1 MGYLMHKKTTIKL
14 KELAKTILALE
25 ADTDFETLKKKSQ
38 EIYEELCVLNY
49 LNNQPKTS
57 EVSSEQSEKIVER
70 PEYKTPMT
78 SQEPV
83 IFSIEEE
90 IGTADSL
97 EDIFIKKEEKEDVTT
112 VSEEPSEHSNT
123 TLKEKIEAAKL
134 AVESTQEIDK
144 SSLSS
149 ITKASLND
157 KLLKSGISVD
167 LNDRIAFVKH
177 LFEGRQEDF
186 NRVLSQLNTFSNE
199 NDAKNFILNQV
210 KPDYSWEGKETY
222 EERLILLIERKFM

>member
-1 MGYLMHKKTTIKL
+1 MHKTTIKRL
-14 KELAKTILALE
+14 KELAKAILASE
-25 ADTDFETLKKKSQ
+25 APADLETLKKEAQ

-49 LNNQPKTS
+49 LNNQPKTAEAS
-57 EVSSEQSEKIVER
+57 PEQFKKET
-70 PEYKTPMT
+70 KTPAPKT
-78 SQEPV
+78 PENVQESV

-90 IGTADSL
+90 IGVT
-97 EDIFIKKEEKEDVTT
+97 EDLSAIFVKKETQQI
-112 VSEEPSEHSNT
+112 SEIEFKPPAADTSA
-123 TLKEKIEAAKL
+123 TLKEKIEAAKQ
-134 AVESTQEIDK
+134 ASENIQNIDK
-144 SSLSS
+144 NPLTSPAN
-149 ITKASLND
+149 TSLND
-157 KLLKSGISVD
+157 KLLKSGINVD

-199 NDAKNFILNQV
+199 NDAKNFIVNQV

>member
-1 MGYLMHKKTTIKL
+1 MHKKTTIKL
-14 KELAKTILALE
+14 KELAKAILDSE
-25 ADTDFETLKKKSQ
+25 DSADLETLKKEAQ

-57 EVSSEQSEKIVER
+57 EVPPEQSEKVVEN
-70 PEYKTPMT
+70 PEHKTPMT
-78 SQEPV
+78 SQESV

-90 IGTADSL
+90 IGVTEDLSEIFVKKDVQETSETEFKSPQADTSA
-97 EDIFIKKEEKEDVTT
+97 
-112 VSEEPSEHSNT
+112 
-123 TLKEKIEAAKL
+123 TLKEKIEAAKQ
-134 AVESTQEIDK
+134 AAEKIQDIDK
-144 SSLSS
+144 NTLGNTSR
-149 ITKASLND
+149 ASLND

-199 NDAKNFILNQV
+199 NEAKNFIINQV